1 MYRELLSVDLPTVIK
16 VAAAQNLDIQQAR
29 YNVDAQRGRYE
40 TSVGALFP
48 VIAPALTFNAVDG
61 VNQNANGTLT
71 AANFNTIIP
80 AVSLQWILNPGR
92 VAYDIV
98 ASKKRLQAS
107 SELEEA
113 AQLDGLRTAA
123 VQYYD
128 LILAQAKI
136 AVARQAVQEAEEN
149 LRLTSLRIRAG
160 TGLAADEMRSR
171 AFLAGRQQDLIL
183 ALNTFYEASVALTVT
198 LHLDSTVTL
207 VPGPREIDQ
216 LTLVTPDLG
225 IDELMAMA
233 VTHRPD
239 LKAARTLLAAAKS
252 DKSAAVW
259 GALGPQLQAAYSYGG
274 IEARVGGDS
283 SGLQEQ
289 QRASAGAGFAFG
301 VSSFG
306 QMKIARANLGLAATD
321 AERQLDQVRAQVVS
335 AQQASLT
342 ASQLVPIAREQIESA
357 EEALRLA
364 QANLKSGTMI
374 LLDVLQ
380 AQNEVDDG
388 RLRYADAVVR
398 YNQAQLNLLGALGL
412 LDASRLTPA
421 TTQTAGRRR

>member
-1 MYRELLSVDLPTVIK
+1 MYRELLAVDLPTVIK

-29 YNVDAQRGRYE
+29 HNVEAQRGRYE
-40 TSVGALFP
+40 ASVGALFP
-48 VIAPALTFNAVDG
+48 VIAPALTFNDVEG

-92 VAYDIV
+92 VVYDIV

-113 AQLDGLRTAA
+113 AQLDAMRVAA

-128 LILAQAKI
+128 LILAQAKV
-136 AVARQAVQEAEEN
+136 AVARQAVRQAEEA
-149 LRLTSLRIRAG
+149 LRLTNLRIRAG
-160 TGLAADEMRSR
+160 TGLAADEMRSK

-183 ALNTFYEASVALTVT
+183 TLNTFYAASVSLAVT

-207 VPGPREIDQ
+207 VPGPSEIDQ
-216 LTLVTPDLG
+216 ITLVTPDLG
-225 IDELMAMA
+225 IEELMAMA

-252 DKSAAVW
+252 DKSASVW
-259 GALGPQLQAAYSYGG
+259 GAFGPQLQAAYSYGG
-274 IEARVGGDS
+274 IEARVDGDS

-301 VSSFG
+301 ASSFG
-306 QMKIARANLGLAATD
+306 QMKLASANLQAAVTD
-321 AERQLDQVRAQVVS
+321 TERQLDEVRARVVS

-342 ASQLVPIAREQIESA
+342 ASQLVPIAREQVDSA

-364 QANLKSGTMI
+364 QANLKSGTML

-380 AQNEVDDG
+380 AQNELDAG
-388 RLRYADAVVR
+388 RFRYADAVVR

-412 LDASRLTPA
+412 LDASAMTGP
-421 TTQTAGRRR
+421 TTRPVQ

>member
-1 MYRELLSVDLPTVIK
+1 MYRELLAVDLPTVLK

-29 YNVDAQRGRYE
+29 HNVEAQRGRYE
-40 TSVGALFP
+40 ASVGALFP
-48 VIAPALTFNAVDG
+48 IIAPALTFNDVDG

-80 AVSLQWILNPGR
+80 AISLQWILNPGR
-92 VAYDIV
+92 VVYDIV

-107 SELEEA
+107 SQLEEA
-113 AQLDGLRTAA
+113 AQLDALRTAA
-123 VQYYD
+123 VQYYG

-136 AVARQAVQEAEEN
+136 AVARQAVQEAEEA

-160 TGLAADEMRSR
+160 TGLAADELRSK

-183 ALNTFYEASVALTVT
+183 ALNDFYEASVALSVT
-198 LHLDSTVTL
+198 LHLDPTVTL

-216 LTLVTPDLG
+216 VTLVTPDLG
-225 IDELMAMA
+225 VDELMGMA
-233 VTHRPD
+233 LEHRPD
-239 LKAARTLLAAAKS
+239 LKAARTLLAAARS
-252 DKSAAVW
+252 DRSAAVW

-274 IEARVGGDS
+274 IEARVNGDS

-289 QRASAGAGFAFG
+289 KRTSANAGFAFG

-306 QMKIARANLGLAATD
+306 HMKLAGANLHSAATD

-342 ASQLVPIAREQIESA
+342 AGQLVPIAREQVNAA

-364 QANLKSGTMI
+364 QANLKSGTML

-380 AQNEVDDG
+380 AQNEVDAG

-398 YNQAQLNLLGALGL
+398 YNQAQINLLGALGL
-412 LDASRLTPA
+412 LDSPTLTRRSASK
-421 TTQTAGRRR
+421 GK

>member
-1 MYRELLSVDLPTVIK
+1 MYRELLAVDLPTVLK
-16 VAAAQNLDIQQAR
+16 VATAQNLDIQQAR
-29 YNVDAQRGRYE
+29 HNVEAQRGRYE
-40 TSVGALFP
+40 ASVGALFP
-48 VIAPALTFNAVDG
+48 VIAPALTFNDVEG
-61 VNQNANGTLT
+61 VAQNANGTLT

-92 VAYDIV
+92 VVYDIV
-98 ASKKRLQAS
+98 AAKKRLQAS

-113 AQLDGLRTAA
+113 AQLDALRTAA

-128 LILAQAKI
+128 LILTQAKV
-136 AVARQAVQEAEEN
+136 AVARQAVQEAEEA
-149 LRLTSLRIRAG
+149 LRLTTLRTRAG
-160 TGLAADEMRSR
+160 TGLAADELRSK

-183 ALNTFYEASVALTVT
+183 ALNDFYEASVTLSVT

-207 VPGPREIDQ
+207 VPGPRDIDQ
-216 LTLVTPDLG
+216 VTLVAPERMV
-225 IDELMAMA
+225 DELMAMA
-233 VTHRPD
+233 LEHRPE
-239 LKAARTLLAAAKS
+239 LKAARTLLAAARS
-252 DKSAAVW
+252 DRGAAIW

-274 IEARVGGDS
+274 IEARVNGDS

-289 QRASAGAGFAFG
+289 RRGSAGAGFAFG

-306 QMKIARANLGLAATD
+306 QMKTAAANLKSASTE

-342 ASQLVPIAREQIESA
+342 AAQLVPIAREQVDSA

-364 QANLKSGTMI
+364 QANLKSGTML

-380 AQNEVDDG
+380 AQNEVDAG

-398 YNQAQLNLLGALGL
+398 YNQAQINLLGALGL
-412 LDASRLTPA
+412 LDFPALTQLTTRPA
-421 TTQTAGRRR
+421 K